1 MAETTLAQ
9 RQAAMRER
17 IKKGYTV
24 GAENRAVNT
33 TEERRISDNG
43 TAEPPMRSFE
53 ELVKCI
59 RRLEGS
65 RQSTISRQDLYDLVW
80 VAPLVNI
87 AKRFGISD
95 VGLAKICRSYHIPLP
110 GRGYW
115 AKLEAGQ
122 TLPRPALP
130 VTGESWMERID
141 FNGSFKPAS
150 EVDASEIPEVREELL
165 TSNKITVPEVTAE
178 LHPIVASAQR
188 ALSRMKAKPDGFL
201 CPPAGTLG
209 LHVSPKELPR
219 AIAIANALISA
230 LDARGYTVSISKK
243 ASDKTGERCYWDRFA
258 NWEPGTSVR
267 ILILGEQFGFG
278 LSELTDKVPHVST
291 RDEQRRIDRG
301 DRYGIPVNDHVPS
314 GNLSLWLN
322 MPMDLGLR
330 GTWSDGKK
338 QRVEHCLN
346 NFVITLIKAAHA
358 IKVARAKEQHE
369 REQRAA
375 EEKRR
380 AEYQEWRYEEEK
392 RIRRLDEQLT
402 AWSRAEQVREY
413 AAAVDASVARAQGAI
428 DATSE
433 VGKWVAWMRDYAR
446 RLDPSGR
453 EDIGRDRQ
461 YW

>member
-1 MAETTLAQ
+1 
-9 RQAAMRER
+9 
-17 IKKGYTV
+17 
-24 GAENRAVNT
+24 
-33 TEERRISDNG
+33 
-43 TAEPPMRSFE
+43 
-53 ELVKCI
+53 
-59 RRLEGS
+59 
-65 RQSTISRQDLYDLVW
+65 
-80 VAPLVNI
+80 
-87 AKRFGISD
+87 
-95 VGLAKICRSYHIPLP
+95 
-110 GRGYW
+110 
-115 AKLEAGQ
+115 
-122 TLPRPALP
+122 
-130 VTGESWMERID
+130 
-141 FNGSFKPAS
+141 
-150 EVDASEIPEVREELL
+150 
-165 TSNKITVPEVTAE
+165 
-178 LHPIVASAQR
+178 
-188 ALSRMKAKPDGFL
+188 
-201 CPPAGTLG
+201 
-209 LHVSPKELPR
+209 
-219 AIAIANALISA
+219 
-230 LDARGYTVSISKK
+230 
-243 ASDKTGERCYWDRFA
+243 
-258 NWEPGTSVR
+258 VR

-301 DRYGIPVNDHVPS
+301 DRYGIPVNDHVAS

-402 AWSRAEQVREY
+402 AWSRAEQVRGY
-413 AAAVDASVARAQGAI
+413 AAAVDAAIARAQGAV

-433 VGKWVAWMRDYAR
+433 VGKWIAWMRDYAR
-446 RLDPSGR
+446 RLDPSGK

>member
-1 MAETTLAQ
+1 MADTTLAQ
-9 RQAAMRER
+9 RQSAMRER
-17 IKKGYTV
+17 MKNGHANE
-24 GAENRAVNT
+24 AENRVVVT
-33 TEERRISDNG
+33 KEETQISGNG
-43 TAEPPMRSFE
+43 TAEPPKRSFE

-65 RQSTISRQDLYDLVW
+65 SQSTISRQDLYDFVW

-87 AKRFGISD
+87 AKQFGMSD
-95 VGLAKICRSYHIPLP
+95 VGLAKTCRSHHIPLP

-115 AKLEAGQ
+115 ARLEAGQ
-122 TLPRPALP
+122 TMPRPALP
-130 VTGESWMERID
+130 DTGESWMERVA

-165 TSNKITVPEVTAE
+165 TGSKITVPEVMAE
-178 LHPIVASAQR
+178 LHPIVARAQR
-188 ALSRMKAKPDGFL
+188 ALSGMKARPDGFL
-201 CPPAGTLG
+201 SAPAGVLG

-219 AIAIANALISA
+219 AIAIVNALIYA
-230 LDARGYTVSISKK
+230 LDDRGYTVSILKK
-243 ASDKTGERCYWDRFA
+243 ASEKPADYLYWDRIA
-258 NWEPGTSVR
+258 NWEPGTSAR
-267 ILILGEQFGFG
+267 ISIFGEQFGFG

-291 RDEQRRIDRG
+291 REEQRRIDRG
-301 DRYGIPVNDHVPS
+301 DRYGIPVNDHVPN

-322 MPMDLGLR
+322 MPMNLGLR

-338 QRVEHCLN
+338 RRVENCLN

-358 IKVARAKEQHE
+358 IKFARAKEQRE

-402 AWSRAEQVREY
+402 AWGKAEQVRDY
-413 AAAVDASVARAQGAI
+413 AAAVEAAVLKARGAV
-428 DATSE
+428 DEKSE
-433 VGKWVAWMRDYAR
+433 LGKWIVWMRDYAR

-453 EDIGRDRQ
+453 DDIGRDRSH
-461 YW
+461 W